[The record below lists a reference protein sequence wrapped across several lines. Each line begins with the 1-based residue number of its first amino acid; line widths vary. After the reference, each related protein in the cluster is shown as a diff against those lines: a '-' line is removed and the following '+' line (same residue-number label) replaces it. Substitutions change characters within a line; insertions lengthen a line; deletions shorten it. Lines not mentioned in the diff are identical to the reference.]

1 MISSIGCFVVQPSN
15 KNEHTFVIE
24 GRTVDMEELR
34 KLVESFSKKGGKT
47 IYCTEVLSEVYQG
60 ATVFCDLY
68 PLKQA

>member
-1 MISSIGCFVVQPSN
+1 MI
-15 KNEHTFVIE
+15 IE

-34 KLVESFSKKGGKT
+34 KLVESFSRKGGKT

-60 ATVFCDLY
+60 ATVFRDLY